1 MTHAKLVLFASDAS
15 QIEAILSAG
24 SFAEI
29 ERDLPAVVRDADP
42 FVRDCYVEF
51 DELFATR
58 PSIVDVDSGDTI
70 GYLDLD
76 LDVETY

>member
-15 QIEAILSAG
+15 HIEAILSAD
-24 SFAEI
+24 SIEQI
-29 ERDLPAVVRDADP
+29 ERELPAVVRDADP
-42 FVRDCYVEF
+42 FVRDCIVERDDAF
-51 DELFATR
+51 PTR